1 MIQNSEKKEEKERKK
16 ESFGEEF
23 SHKTLIE
30 WNLPDEIAILINQV
44 QNRNI

>member
-1 MIQNSEKKEEKERKK
+1 MIQNSEKKEEK